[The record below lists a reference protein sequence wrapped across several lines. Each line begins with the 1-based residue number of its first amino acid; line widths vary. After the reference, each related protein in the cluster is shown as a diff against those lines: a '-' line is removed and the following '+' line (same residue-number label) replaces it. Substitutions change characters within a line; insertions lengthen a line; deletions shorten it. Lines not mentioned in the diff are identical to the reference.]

1 MTAPFGRAAL
11 LLRTVRHLR
20 TRQVAHR
27 LLRLVRK
34 PGVPQAP
41 DARWASDRAHR
52 LLARL
57 AELGPVGGAAHAE
70 AQARAWLEGSL
81 VWLGV
86 TVPWAGDWRMRGPSP
101 LWRYHL
107 QYHEHLADAAW
118 LAGRDGD
125 AAVARRISSELQ
137 AWHEAWKD
145 GGAPTWDGYPVAVRL
160 VSWLRI
166 LAWAGPLLEDRD
178 RLFIERGIATHTL
191 HLSRSLEWHIDGNHL
206 LRDTWALALGA
217 AVLEGPWAERLQ
229 RESVDLFEATLA
241 EQVLPDGWHE
251 ERTPMYH
258 ARALRDALEVRL
270 GLDAAGTSLSPAA
283 TGRIDAMLAAL
294 PWMQR
299 PDGTL
304 WHLNDTA
311 DDHGV
316 DLERLLALRRAPI
329 PDGVR
334 HFDAAH
340 AVVLIDPC
348 GDRLRLDL
356 GAPAPAHQPGHAH
369 AGALGFEYDV
379 AGVPFIADG
388 GCSGYDGDPWREYL
402 RGTSAHSTLTVD
414 GRDQSELWA
423 TFRMGARASVTDQR
437 VAGAAHDFTAS
448 ARVRPYHA
456 RGTEHRRE
464 FSRRDRTVTITDLV
478 TGAVGRRVEGFVHF
492 APEWEAEAAGAG
504 RFVLR
509 HPRARV
515 VVTVEADAQATL
527 HRGERAPVIGWR
539 ARGFND
545 VVPSWTLR
553 LREDRYAGRP
563 WRMTFTPS

>member
-1 MTAPFGRAAL
+1 MTSPLGRAAR

-20 TRQVAHR
+20 PRQVAHR
-27 LLRLVRK
+27 LLRLVRR
-34 PGVPQAP
+34 PGVPAAP
-41 DARWASDRAHR
+41 DARWTGDRAHR
-52 LLARL
+52 LLAQL
-57 AELGPVGGAAHAE
+57 AALGPVGGRAHAE
-70 AQARAWLEGSL
+70 AQARAWLGGSL
-81 VWLGV
+81 QWLGV
-86 TVPWAGDWRMRGPSP
+86 SVPWTGDWRMQGPSP

-118 LAGRDGD
+118 LARRDGD
-125 AAVARRISSELQ
+125 AAIATRVMSELR
-137 AWHEAWKD
+137 AWSEAWNG

-166 LAWAGPLLEDRD
+166 LAWSGPMLEDRD
-178 RLFIERGIATHTL
+178 RRFIERGIATHTA

-217 AVLEGPWAERLQ
+217 AVLEGAWAERLQ
-229 RESVDLFEATLA
+229 RESVALFETTLA

-258 ARALRDALEVRL
+258 ARALRDALEVL
-270 GLDAAGTSLSPAA
+270 LCLDAAGTPLSQVAI
-283 TGRIDAMLAAL
+283 GRIDAMLEAL

-316 DLERLLALRRAPI
+316 DLVRLLTLRHAPV

-334 HFDAAH
+334 HFNSAH
-340 AVVLIDPC
+340 TVVVVDSC

-369 AGALGFEYDV
+369 AGALGFECDI
-379 AGVPFIADG
+379 AGVPFIEDG
-388 GCSGYDGDPWREYL
+388 GCSGYDGDPWRGYL

-423 TFRMGARASVTDQR
+423 TFRMGARASVTGQQ
-437 VAGAAHDFTAS
+437 ATGGARDFTAS

-456 RGTEHRRE
+456 RGVEHRRE
-464 FSRRDRTVTITDLV
+464 FARQGRTVTVIDVV

-492 APEWEAEAAGAG
+492 SPEWEAEATGAG

-509 HPRARV
+509 HPRAEV
-515 VVTVEADAQATL
+515 VVTVEADAGATL
-527 HRGERAPVIGWR
+527 HRGEHAPEIGWR

-563 WRMTFTPS
+563 WKLTFTPS